1 MATTRL
7 IALHLNKGKTLAA
20 CLKERIGYA
29 RNGDKTED
37 EKHVSYYNCSP
48 DTVMQEFMLSKGQ
61 YERTHA
67 RNYQSDVIAYQIRQ
81 SFKPGEITPE
91 EANQVG
97 YETAM
102 SFTKGAHA
110 FIVATHVDKAHIH
123 SHIIFNSTSIDGSRK
138 FRDFKRSGLAL
149 QRVSDLICL
158 QHGLSVIRPRISLLV
173 DIQKKMSE
181 GKGAGYERW
190 AKKFNLKQMAE
201 TLIFLREK
209 GIESYE
215 ELVSITDKKTED
227 YHELAASI
235 RKYEARIDEIGALR
249 KNIRDFAR
257 TRKVYEAYRES
268 RFDNGFYESHR
279 EELTIYDAARKALDA
294 AGIHKFPKISD
305 LNREFDDLVRAK
317 RAAYAQYREVK
328 EDMKELQLARRNV
341 EEFLSISRKTQRKER
356 DYGRG
361 NQRSKGTETQ
371 KHEGTDTVREGK
383 GNH

>member
-29 RNGDKTED
+29 RNGEKTED
-37 EKHVSYYNCSP
+37 EKYVFYYKCNP
-48 DTVMQEFMLSKGQ
+48 DTVMQEFLLSKGA

-67 RNYQSDVIAYQIRQ
+67 RNYHSDVIAYQIRQ
-81 SFKPGEITPE
+81 SFKPGEISPE
-91 EANQVG
+91 EANKVG

-110 FIVATHVDKAHIH
+110 FIVATHTDKAHIH
-123 SHIIFNSTSIDGSRK
+123 SHIIFNSTSIDGTRK

-173 DIQKKMSE
+173 DIQKKLAE
-181 GKGAGYERW
+181 GKGAGYEKW

-209 GIESYE
+209 GIDSYE
-215 ELVSITDKKTED
+215 ELVSITDRKTAD
-227 YHELAASI
+227 YHELSDEI
-235 RKYEARIDEIGALR
+235 RRYEERIDEIGRLR

-257 TRKVYEAYRES
+257 TRKVYEAYRDC
-268 RFDNGFYESHR
+268 RFSDSFHETHR
-279 EELTIYDAARKALDA
+279 EELTVYEASKKALDA

-305 LNREFDDLVRAK
+305 LNREFDELVQAK
-317 RAAYAQYREVK
+317 RAAYAKYRTAK
-328 EDMKELQLARRNV
+328 GDMKGLLLARRNV
-341 EEFLSISRKTQRKER
+341 EEFLSIKGDERGKER
-356 DYGRG
+356 EYGR
-361 NQRSKGTETQ
+361 K
-371 KHEGTDTVREGK
+371 KDK
-383 GNH
+383 